1 MSAWNGPGATIDQK
15 FEKTPIWKAGADAPA
30 FFFA

>member
-1 MSAWNGPGATIDQK
+1 MSAWNVLGATIDQR